1 MCVCHISALT
11 FKPSNK
17 KGASVSIFCDDRN
30 GSLHVVESIIQLLS
44 PAEKMIS
51 SEVLEGVPLLV
62 LANKQDVPV
71 LYDLFN

>member
-1 MCVCHISALT
+1 M
-11 FKPSNK
+11 
-17 KGASVSIFCDDRN
+17 SILCDDRN

-71 LYDLFN
+71 LNDLFN